1 MSMSETIYP
10 TYCRR
15 LREVKALQVKRDN
28 VEQLQS
34 FVLGGQLIE
43 MDPEWIFMFGGFC
56 WDRQVAIESNWIVT
70 EDGVNFEVMT
80 DEQFRRDYEPK

>member
-1 MSMSETIYP
+1 MSMSEMICN

-15 LREVKALQVKRDN
+15 LREVKALQFRDN

-34 FVLGGQLIE
+34 FVIGGELSSGKTPSGKRVFIFHGLAAFE
-43 MDPEWIFMFGGFC
+43 DDWI
-56 WDRQVAIESNWIVT
+56 AT

-80 DEQFRRDYEPK
+80 DEHFRRDYEPK